1 MGGTLILG
9 YRYSAILFLAPISCF
24 DQVLEEDPNVNRLV
38 RSRLQSSVFKRHHS
52 PCFYPIAHFA
62 TFVQQEDSILLWKSI
77 VSNPL
82 LARTNLVLFLN
93 KIDILKSKLASG
105 IQFGHYIVSYGARPN
120 DYDNASACK

>member
-1 MGGTLILG
+1 MSTDWYVPVFNPQASSHSFFYLI
-9 YRYSAILFLAPISCF
+9 AQFTAFI
-24 DQVLEEDPNVNRLV
+24 
-38 RSRLQSSVFKRHHS
+38 
-52 PCFYPIAHFA
+52 
-62 TFVQQEDSILLWKSI
+62 QQEDSILLWKSI

>member
-38 RSRLQSSVFKRHHS
+38 RARFQSSNVIILLF
-52 PCFYPIAHFA
+52 FYFIAHFA